1 MVEDE
6 FGHGFPLVSN
16 RAAGA
21 QLIACR
27 IIITKLG
34 QDGIIIGSKRWWRRI
49 NARPTMRKSEGGNGH
64 GKWPCHAW
72 CGFKAMH
79 HAAPLHLWIGE

>member
-21 QLIACR
+21 QLIACG

-34 QDGIIIGSKRWWRRI
+34 QDGIIIAAKLWRRRI
-49 NARPTMRKSEGGNGH
+49 HARPAMVKTKRGNGH

-79 HAAPLHLWIGE
+79 YAAPLHLRISK